1 MGRTDTRERILD
13 EAEQLMG
20 ARGYSG
26 FSYQDISKPLGI
38 RNAAVHYHFP
48 AKADLGVAVI
58 QRYRDMVAAA
68 WEDFRAGRSTARQQ
82 FDGYL
87 KIFTQEAVK
96 KQTLCPMGV
105 LTADYFNLPEEMLEA
120 GAKLKREVL
129 DWLTEIL
136 SAGRKSGD
144 FRFEG
149 EAGMQA
155 LMIMA
160 TLQGARQMAR
170 MIGTNAMFSII
181 ARLRERLVVETG
193 EQAA

>member
-1 MGRTDTRERILD
+1 MVRTDTRERILD

-48 AKADLGVAVI
+48 TKADLGVAVI
-58 QRYRDMVAAA
+58 QRYRDMLAAA
-68 WEDFRAGRSTARQQ
+68 WKDFRAGRTTPQQQ

-87 KIFTQEAVK
+87 KIFTHEAVSNR
-96 KQTLCPMGV
+96 TLCPMGV
-105 LTADYFNLPEEMLEA
+105 LTADYFNLPDPMLEA

-129 DWLTEIL
+129 EWLTEIL
-136 SAGRKSGD
+136 AAGRECEE

-149 EAGMQA
+149 GPEQKA

-170 MIGTNAMFSII
+170 MIGNDAMLSII
-181 ARLRERLVVETG
+181 TRLREDLVIDAG